1 MFQRKTKLAL
11 PLRMNL
17 KSILPQFQ
25 DLRLSLVLVTAPAV
39 FALSSAEQEST
50 PLELSRIARPWEF
63 LSAVGT
69 RAGLFG
75 NEAGNVEA
83 WVYPLKIFRN
93 FRLRFHVDGRVI
105 PAEALIRTVTVR
117 PESCTI
123 YYVGDTFSVANTFLF
138 TILESGAYIKIEAE
152 AET

>member
-1 MFQRKTKLAL
+1 
-11 PLRMNL
+11 
-17 KSILPQFQ
+17 
-25 DLRLSLVLVTAPAV
+25 
-39 FALSSAEQEST
+39 QEST
-50 PLELSRIARPWEF
+50 PLELTRIARPWEF

-123 YYVGDTFSVANTFLF
+123 YYVGDTFFVVDTLF
-138 TILESGAYIKIEAE
+138 IALYVSIHFINLYTVY
-152 AET
+152 